1 MSIDASETP
10 RSDSER
16 RARAALDFYGPLAAA
31 RDPARRVGWE
41 SAAIQRVRL
50 EALARAIGPLDRR
63 ASVLDA
69 GCGEGAL
76 LPILRRRGF
85 TGTYRGEDLLAGPI
99 AHAVGLA
106 TSDLVP
112 GHSPAMPVLV
122 PGGPA
127 DPKATFA
134 VADSFA
140 AGPVAAAV
148 VCSGALNTESGAA
161 SHDAEV
167 ALALTALW
175 ERTTEILAIDLAVAD
190 RHAPGVGLARAD
202 LGKAF
207 AHARSLTSIVTVR
220 EDLVPGEAL
229 LILARSRSAGLSWS
243 GADPLDRVEV
253 LLMAGEA
260 SEALARLETLS
271 STIPEARAD
280 LDSAATSA
288 RIDLLR
294 GSALGALQR
303 PAEALAALDAAAAH
317 PLFEARARLAQ
328 APLLWRLGQK
338 AQAER
343 VLTELASRDDE
354 ARAHLASLLSARGEH
369 TRAVTVANAIG
380 DAWIRREV
388 LAALGPKPR

>member
-16 RARAALDFYGPLAAA
+16 RARAALDFYGPLAEA

-134 VADSFA
+134 VADCFA

-148 VCSGALNTESGAA
+148 VC
-161 SHDAEV
+161 
-167 ALALTALW
+167 
-175 ERTTEILAIDLAVAD
+175 
-190 RHAPGVGLARAD
+190 
-202 LGKAF
+202 
-207 AHARSLTSIVTVR
+207 
-220 EDLVPGEAL
+220 
-229 LILARSRSAGLSWS
+229 
-243 GADPLDRVEV
+243 
-253 LLMAGEA
+253 
-260 SEALARLETLS
+260 
-271 STIPEARAD
+271 
-280 LDSAATSA
+280 
-288 RIDLLR
+288 
-294 GSALGALQR
+294 
-303 PAEALAALDAAAAH
+303 
-317 PLFEARARLAQ
+317 
-328 APLLWRLGQK
+328 
-338 AQAER
+338 
-343 VLTELASRDDE
+343 
-354 ARAHLASLLSARGEH
+354 
-369 TRAVTVANAIG
+369 
-380 DAWIRREV
+380 
-388 LAALGPKPR
+388 